1 MHILPI
7 HTPLIKAGDDVASIL
22 KQSMMMQDGDIV
34 IVSSKAVAT
43 AEGAAIDLST
53 VTPTSDA
60 EIWAQKTG
68 KSAAFCQA
76 VLQETVRMHGKVIGG
91 VTGAML
97 TEVQTD
103 AVSTVLVPNAGL
115 DESNIGDGY
124 AIGWPLDP
132 VLSVKRMSAALN
144 VPIIISDSCIIP
156 RRSGVSAFALVACGI
171 DPVRSEI
178 GVKDLFKHPLIMT
191 KEAVAD
197 QLSVMG
203 NAVMGNAA
211 QSNPAAIIRDH
222 QIPSSDFCGWVPGMR
237 PERDLF
243 GEY

>member
-1 MHILPI
+1 MIE
-7 HTPLIKAGDDVASIL
+7 AGDIL
-22 KQSMMMQDGDIV
+22 V
-34 IVSSKAVAT
+34 ISSKAMAT

-53 VTPTSDA
+53 IAPSYDA
-60 EIWAQKTG
+60 EMWAQKTRR
-68 KSAAFCQA
+68 SSAFCQA
-76 VLQETVRMHGKVIGG
+76 VLQETLRLRGRVIGG
-91 VTGAML
+91 APGAML
-97 TEVQTD
+97 TEVHTD
-103 AVSTVLVPNAGL
+103 ATSTVLVPNAGV

-132 VLSVKRMSAALN
+132 VTSAKNISDALKTP
-144 VPIIISDSCIIP
+144 VIISDSFVVP
-156 RRSGVSAFALVACGI
+156 RRNGVSSFALVACGV

-178 GVKDLFKHPLIMT
+178 GVQDLFDHPLIMT

-222 QIPSSDFCGWVPGMR
+222 GIPPSDFCGWVPGIL
-237 PERDLF
+237 PEEDLF
-243 GEY
+243 KGMI